1 MLGFAVVGC
10 AVVGCA
16 VVGRAVVGC
25 AVGEPVL
32 SCGVGLI
39 AEGCAVVGRAV
50 GDCTVGAAEG
60 AREAEVGL
68 AVGMLGA
75 VRTERL
81 NECDPA
87 SANVRTAS
95 LFELS
100 HLIAMSSLLEGAG
113 QT

>member
-1 MLGFAVVGC
+1 M
-10 AVVGCA
+10 
-16 VVGRAVVGC
+16 
-25 AVGEPVL
+25 
-32 SCGVGLI
+32 
-39 AEGCAVVGRAV
+39 
-50 GDCTVGAAEG
+50 GAAEG
-60 AREAEVGL
+60 AREVGL
-68 AVGMLGA
+68 AVVML
-75 VRTERL
+75 RTERL